1 MNYEIK
7 DTTVYGKVLAQKG
20 KPVITNYDNAMK
32 LAERF
37 RGTLQKTLDKRYMIK
52 LPETATTIEECD
64 CQSQPTGEPM
74 PQTYNQ
80 YPDHE
85 VQMAR
90 QELYRSAK
98 LALMIHDLLKNVG
111 ENQGLEG
118 WVQRKITRAADYIES
133 VFDYLDYEMRYPS
146 EMTEAE
152 TMQVTPQNPN
162 QPKTGAAKK
171 PPGLTQTPGMVK
183 MAKIDANGNVQGVPV
198 MVPAAQVKSK
208 QQSGFH
214 VIGESA
220 SAGASIAGGIAAV
233 ATPMGGTISRSGVG
247 SLFGGTYK
255 QKKSKKKVKEGVEEK
270 YKVTYDIYGSNK
282 KKPLYTKTRTVLATS
297 EQDAVNYL
305 RKLVGGTN
313 HRVEKVTE
321 TGPKFTGYWK
331 GTDKDTPGDKMV
343 GGE

>member
-1 MNYEIK
+1 
-7 DTTVYGKVLAQKG
+7 
-20 KPVITNYDNAMK
+20 
-32 LAERF
+32 
-37 RGTLQKTLDKRYMIK
+37 
-52 LPETATTIEECD
+52 
-64 CQSQPTGEPM
+64 
-74 PQTYNQ
+74 
-80 YPDHE
+80 
-85 VQMAR
+85 MAR

-162 QPKTGAAKK
+162 QPKTGGAKK

-220 SAGASIAGGIAAV
+220 SAGASSAGGIAAV
-233 ATPMGGTISRSGVG
+233 ATPMGGMISRSGVG

-255 QKKSKKKVKEGVEEK
+255 QKKSKKKVAEYQLNELDL
-270 YKVTYDIYGSNK
+270 YAPVTTFIKMRDGSYIQADWRRHQ
-282 KKPLYTKTRTVLATS
+282 YTKGLADRAS
-297 EQDAVNYL
+297 FISFKPVNPSVVKQLGLDNINAL
-305 RKLVGGTN
+305 RKSGRSTGEITQGADYQQGGPMGDRKFDVVDFSDRSIDDIPDNLKIALVKWIQNKGVSED
-313 HRVEKVTE
+313 VEDKK

-331 GTDKDTPGDKMV
+331 GKDKGKPGNKMV
-343 GGE
+343 GSD